1 MDQIIKYD
9 GDNVSQVI
17 LKKIE
22 KYTKE
27 PFFNFEGIK
36 GKSLAAA
43 YLCGWV
49 VNLEAYNKEFKNAK
63 KKIAAVKAL
72 DGQVDHP
79 NEERYANPYAIKRTV
94 SI

>member
-1 MDQIIKYD
+1 MDQLIKYD

-27 PFFNFEGIK
+27 PFFNFEVIK

-49 VNLEAYNKEFKNAK
+49 VNLEVYCKLFKVVRAK
-63 KKIAAVKAL
+63 KQAELDEPIQYNNIEIASPPM
-72 DGQVDHP
+72 DTS
-79 NEERYANPYAIKRTV
+79 Y
-94 SI
+94 